1 MFSLNKNYKELY
13 KTFAVRFIVFV
24 VVLVTASLIFTAIE
38 KGNYTVAPFSKV
50 DIIRNFSAKH
60 NISFEEID
68 GLINIV
74 NSDLWPDATEDMT
87 FQQALVMTMSLFYT
101 IGWGHVLPVT
111 TGGRLFAVMISCIG
125 IPLTFTMILSA
136 SRIIAKHAFD
146 FVSVLQRKR
155 QTDYEHTKVST
166 IAYLA
171 FMVGLFLFFYLIG
184 SVLIMKIDE
193 FSYGD
198 ALYYSFITLS
208 TIGFG
213 DFYQAEMFEND
224 HLGKQVG
231 MTLFM
236 FFWVLI
242 GLSIT
247 ASLVIVMASTI
258 KLPTFTK
265 SKVIK
270 KPNNENLIQN
280 DEDQCYI

>member
-1 MFSLNKNYKELY
+1 
-13 KTFAVRFIVFV
+13 
-24 VVLVTASLIFTAIE
+24 
-38 KGNYTVAPFSKV
+38 
-50 DIIRNFSAKH
+50 
-60 NISFEEID
+60 
-68 GLINIV
+68 
-74 NSDLWPDATEDMT
+74 
-87 FQQALVMTMSLFYT
+87 
-101 IGWGHVLPVT
+101 
-111 TGGRLFAVMISCIG
+111 
-125 IPLTFTMILSA
+125 MILSA

-146 FVSVLQRKR
+146 FVCVLQRKR

-184 SVLIMKIDE
+184 SVLIMKIDK

-213 DFYQAEMFEND
+213 DFYQAEMFESD

-247 ASLVIVMASTI
+247 ASLVIVIASVI
-258 KLPTFTK
+258 KLPTLSK
-265 SKVIK
+265 SKVEK